1 MPEKFAVYFSHS
13 WDPEHV
19 DLNLFIW
26 EQIHERC
33 KLLID
38 LPDEKSPHP
47 PYYINRIEELLC
59 RSDLFIAVLPY
70 REPKPD
76 TPPEELRTQC
86 SAGALFEIRLA
97 ERANLP
103 RLVLYDV
110 RTHFKRPQNPPK
122 HAVYI
127 RRQFD
132 EVKATLPS
140 GEEALK
146 TEIQDWL
153 TRAGKQIQP
162 KSSDRPIEAYILLPR
177 ALPDREAIFDRICD
191 ALTSAGFDE
200 PIDLDGA
207 FHSDAELFQ
216 ILSRG
221 GLLVADVSDGEQFPA
236 YCIAHA
242 LFVPAVRLWPSQ
254 AEFSAADLPS
264 LLRGHPGGYQHD
276 LVRWSAPEDLT
287 AAIKAHAAAMFAV
300 ARPVADHDEGRL
312 LFEKRRYTEN
322 HSVFLSHNF
331 PQDSRQMIDEILCG
345 FRNVSIHCWEYLDAN
360 RAGENWRE
368 RMDGELKNA
377 THFAIMLSPDYEQ
390 KEACVAEIDWALEH
404 KVPIIPFLVGGRTN
418 PHVKL
423 RADHHQPLRGTPS
436 ENATAV
442 VERVRDIL
450 RAGKTLSATAG

>member
-13 WDPEHV
+13 WDSEHV
-19 DLNLFIW
+19 DLNLFVW

-33 KLLID
+33 KLLVD
-38 LPDEKSPHP
+38 LPDENAPHP

-70 REPKPD
+70 REPKAD
-76 TPPEELRTQC
+76 ASPEQTQTHC

-110 RTHFKRPQNPPK
+110 RTHFKPPQNPPK

-127 RRQFD
+127 RRQFE
-132 EVKATLPS
+132 EVIAALPS
-140 GEEALK
+140 GEGALRDQ
-146 TEIQDWL
+146 IQDWL
-153 TRAGKQIQP
+153 ARGGKQSQP
-162 KSSDRPIEAYILLPR
+162 KSNDRPIEAYILLPR
-177 ALPDREAIFDRICD
+177 ALPDRQQVFTRIRD
-191 ALTSAGFDE
+191 AVTSAGFDE

-207 FHSDAELFQ
+207 FQSDAELFQ

-221 GLLVADVSDGEQFPA
+221 GLLVADVSNGEQFPA

-254 AEFSAADLPS
+254 AEFSVADLPS

-276 LVRWSAPEDLT
+276 LVRWRAPEDLS

-300 ARPVADHDEGRL
+300 ARPVAGYDEGCR
-312 LFEKRRYTEN
+312 LFEKRRYAK

-331 PQDSRQMIDEILCG
+331 PQNNREVIDAIMRG
-345 FRNVSIHCWEYLDAN
+345 FKAVSIQCWEYLDAN
-360 RAGENWRE
+360 RAGEKWRE
-368 RMDGELKNA
+368 RMEGELKKA
-377 THFAIMLSPDYEQ
+377 THFAILLSPDYEQ
-390 KEACVAEIDWALEH
+390 KEACVAEIEWALEH
-404 KVPIIPFLVGGRTN
+404 AVPIIPFLVGGRTN
-418 PHVKL
+418 PHVKV
-423 RADHHQPLRGTPS
+423 RADHHQPLRGTPP
-436 ENATAV
+436 EDAAAV

-450 RAGKTLSATAG
+450 LARKTLAAG